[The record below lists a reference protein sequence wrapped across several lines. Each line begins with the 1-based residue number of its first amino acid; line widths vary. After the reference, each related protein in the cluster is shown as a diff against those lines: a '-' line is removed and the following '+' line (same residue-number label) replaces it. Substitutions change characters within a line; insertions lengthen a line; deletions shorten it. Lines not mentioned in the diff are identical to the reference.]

1 MRSDIMI
8 QARNLTIGYRQGR
21 KVKKVH
27 TGLSFAL
34 RQGELTCLL
43 GPNGAGKSTLLRTLG
58 GTQAPLT
65 GDIFLEGR
73 SFTTYTEKEISRKI
87 GLVLTDRTMAGG
99 LTVFD
104 LVSLGRHPHTG
115 FFGRLQKRDEEIVY
129 QSLDAVGV
137 AFKAGSYV
145 AELSDGE
152 RQKVMIAKALA
163 QECPLLLLDE
173 PTAFLDVVSRIE
185 MMDLLHE
192 LAEKKGKTVLL
203 STHDLEQALLLG
215 DRLWL
220 LSRDKGLVCGATED
234 LVFSGEINQ
243 FFARNEIIFDRKN
256 GNFRPQKRE
265 GKKITLKAEGELFF
279 WTQNALTRNGFQ
291 LEEQATLVLEA
302 CSPHAFRLWE
312 NTQIKKTFTSFE
324 QLIAFVKQ
332 KELFRERE
340 DILPEL

>member
-1 MRSDIMI
+1 MI

-115 FFGRLQKRDEEIVY
+115 F
-129 QSLDAVGV
+129 
-137 AFKAGSYV
+137 
-145 AELSDGE
+145 
-152 RQKVMIAKALA
+152 
-163 QECPLLLLDE
+163 
-173 PTAFLDVVSRIE
+173 LDVCRKE
-185 MMDLLHE
+185 MKRLYINRLTLWASLL
-192 LAEKKGKTVLL
+192 
-203 STHDLEQALLLG
+203 
-215 DRLWL
+215 
-220 LSRDKGLVCGATED
+220 
-234 LVFSGEINQ
+234 
-243 FFARNEIIFDRKN
+243 
-256 GNFRPQKRE
+256 KRE
-265 GKKITLKAEGELFF
+265 VMWLSSLMVNGK
-279 WTQNALTRNGFQ
+279 R
-291 LEEQATLVLEA
+291 
-302 CSPHAFRLWE
+302 
-312 NTQIKKTFTSFE
+312 
-324 QLIAFVKQ
+324 
-332 KELFRERE
+332 
-340 DILPEL
+340 

>member
-1 MRSDIMI
+1 MRSDRMI
-8 QARNLTIGYRQGR
+8 QARDLTIGYRQGR

-27 TGLSFAL
+27 TGLSFTL

-58 GTQAPLT
+58 GTQPPLS
-65 GDIFLEGR
+65 GGIYLEER
-73 SFTTYTEKEISRKI
+73 SLTTYTEKEISRQI

-104 LVSLGRHPHTG
+104 LVALGRHPHTG
-115 FFGRLQKRDEEIVY
+115 FFGRLQKKDEEIVY
-129 QSLDAVGV
+129 QSLEAVGV
-137 AFKAGSYV
+137 VFKAKSYV

-163 QECPLLLLDE
+163 QECPFLLLDE

-185 MMDLLHE
+185 IMDLLHE
-192 LAEKKGKTVLL
+192 LAVKKGKTVLL
-203 STHDLEQALLLG
+203 STHDLEQALLLA

-220 LSRDKGLVCGATED
+220 LSREKGLVCGTTED

-256 GNFRPQKRE
+256 GNFRPQRRE
-265 GKKITLKAEGELFF
+265 GRKITVKAEGELLF
-279 WTQNALTRNGFQ
+279 WTKNALTRNGFQ
-291 LEEQATLVLEA
+291 VEEKASWILEVG
-302 CSPHAFRLWE
+302 SPHEFRLR
-312 NTQIKKTFTSFE
+312 KKEQEEKLFTSFE
-324 QLIAFVKQ
+324 QLIAFLKQ
-332 KELFRERE
+332 ADLFDQREH
-340 DILPEL
+340 LFPEL

>member
-1 MRSDIMI
+1 M
-8 QARNLTIGYRQGR
+8 
-21 KVKKVH
+21 
-27 TGLSFAL
+27 
-34 RQGELTCLL
+34 
-43 GPNGAGKSTLLRTLG
+43 G

-137 AFKAGSYV
+137 AFKAESYV

-203 STHDLEQALLLG
+203 STHDL
-215 DRLWL
+215 DRLCC
-220 LSRDKGLVCGATED
+220 SEIVYGFYPATKVWSVVRRKIWSFPEK
-234 LVFSGEINQ
+234 SIN
-243 FFARNEIIFDRKN
+243 FLPVTKLYLTGKMETFVLKN
-256 GNFRPQKRE
+256 GKV
-265 GKKITLKAEGELFF
+265 KK
-279 WTQNALTRNGFQ
+279 
-291 LEEQATLVLEA
+291 
-302 CSPHAFRLWE
+302 
-312 NTQIKKTFTSFE
+312 
-324 QLIAFVKQ
+324 
-332 KELFRERE
+332 
-340 DILPEL
+340 

>member
-1 MRSDIMI
+1 MI

-58 GTQAPLT
+58 GTQVPLT

-129 QSLDAVGV
+129 NRLTLWASL
-137 AFKAGSYV
+137 
-145 AELSDGE
+145 L
-152 RQKVMIAKALA
+152 
-163 QECPLLLLDE
+163 
-173 PTAFLDVVSRIE
+173 
-185 MMDLLHE
+185 
-192 LAEKKGKTVLL
+192 
-203 STHDLEQALLLG
+203 
-215 DRLWL
+215 
-220 LSRDKGLVCGATED
+220 
-234 LVFSGEINQ
+234 
-243 FFARNEIIFDRKN
+243 
-256 GNFRPQKRE
+256 KRE
-265 GKKITLKAEGELFF
+265 VMWLSSLMVNGK
-279 WTQNALTRNGFQ
+279 R
-291 LEEQATLVLEA
+291 
-302 CSPHAFRLWE
+302 
-312 NTQIKKTFTSFE
+312 
-324 QLIAFVKQ
+324 
-332 KELFRERE
+332 
-340 DILPEL
+340 

>member
-1 MRSDIMI
+1 MRSDRMI
-8 QARNLTIGYRQGR
+8 QARDLTIGYRQGR

-27 TGLSFAL
+27 TGLSFTL

-58 GTQAPLT
+58 GTQSPLS
-65 GDIFLEGR
+65 GGIFLEER
-73 SFTTYTEKEISRKI
+73 SLTTYTEKEISRQI

-104 LVSLGRHPHTG
+104 LVALGRHPHTG
-115 FFGRLQKRDEEIVY
+115 FFGRLQKKDEEIVY
-129 QSLDAVGV
+129 QSLEAVGMV
-137 AFKAGSYV
+137 FKAKSYV

-152 RQKVMIAKALA
+152 RQKVLISKALA

-185 MMDLLHE
+185 IMDLLHE
-192 LAEKKGKTVLL
+192 LAVKKGKTVLL
-203 STHDLEQALLLG
+203 STHDLEQALLLA

-220 LSRDKGLVCGATED
+220 LSREKGLVCGTTED

-265 GKKITLKAEGELFF
+265 GRKMTVKAEGELLF
-279 WTQNALTRNGFQ
+279 WTQNALVRNGFQ
-291 LEEQATLVLEA
+291 VEEKARWVLEVG
-302 CSPHAFRLWE
+302 SPHEFRLR
-312 NTQIKKTFTSFE
+312 KKEQEEKLFTSFE
-324 QLIAFVKQ
+324 QLIAFLKQ
-332 KELFRERE
+332 ADPFDERE
-340 DILPEL
+340 PLFPEL